1 MWDGTWNGGRHIQT
15 SLTLSIGYSDIW
27 RSVDNPRPL
36 SNSPAATV
44 AGPPSEPLTASFSGM
59 PSEHAGEGTFT
70 FGLTFSDEVTLSYKT
85 LRAAALNVSG
95 GAVRKAEREQQGS
108 NLAWEITVEPAS
120 AGAVTI
126 GLPETTDC
134 DASGAICTVDG
145 RPLSHS
151 LSATIAGP
159 VGMSVADAR
168 VVPSWGGQA
177 TGGAEA
183 LWGRQTMA
191 GMAQDGVANGSRL
204 DAEVGYGLPLG
215 SRFVGTPRIG
225 VAATEHG
232 REYRLG
238 YGLGVLD
245 RESLNLELGVDAHRR
260 ESPTLNG
267 TDNAFLGR
275 ATLGW

>member
-1 MWDGTWNGGRHIQT
+1 M
-15 SLTLSIGYSDIW
+15 
-27 RSVDNPRPL
+27 
-36 SNSPAATV
+36 
-44 AGPPSEPLTASFSGM
+44 AGPPSEPLAASVSGM

-70 FGLTFSDEVTLSYKT
+70 FGLTFSDEVTLSDKT
-85 LRAAALNVSG
+85 VRDAALNVSG

-134 DASGAICTVDG
+134 DAS
-145 RPLSHS
+145 
-151 LSATIAGP
+151 
-159 VGMSVADAR
+159 
-168 VVPSWGGQA
+168 
-177 TGGAEA
+177 GAEA

-267 TDNAFLGR
+267 TDNGFLGR